1 MTTEIKVFYST
12 FPSLFQV
19 VLSCF
24 QVSALFVVFRC
35 IPESDEVKLQSR
47 VFIRTGVT

>member
-24 QVSALFVVFRC
+24 QVSALLVVFRLFSVVY
-35 IPESDEVKLQSR
+35 PR
-47 VFIRTGVT
+47 VTK

>member
-24 QVSALFVVFRC
+24 QVSALFVVFRLFSVVY
-35 IPESDEVKLQSR
+35 PR
-47 VFIRTGVT
+47 VTK